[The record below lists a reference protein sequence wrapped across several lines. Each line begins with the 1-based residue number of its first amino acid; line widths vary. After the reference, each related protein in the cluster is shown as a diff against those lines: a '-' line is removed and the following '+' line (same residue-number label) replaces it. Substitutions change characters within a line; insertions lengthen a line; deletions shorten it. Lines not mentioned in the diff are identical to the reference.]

1 MRGIFRYGE
10 RRLVLKRDLMHADA
24 ADQIAMAAKSTSLRD
39 PVPAWRFVLMAAFP
53 TAGTRSP
60 FRSAEARNAGVFT
73 LLVEVLDVLAILPL
87 GHPLVKHIP
96 VRPLGALFDRG
107 LLPVPAPVPHLRRF
121 HLPDLQ

>member
-24 ADQIAMAAKSTSLRD
+24 AGQIAMAAKSASLRD
-39 PVPAWRFVLMAAFP
+39 PVPACRFVPMAAFP
-53 TAGTRSP
+53 TAATRSP
-60 FRSAEARNAGVFT
+60 FRPAEARNAGVFT

-96 VRPLGALFDRG
+96 MRPLGALFDR
-107 LLPVPAPVPHLRRF
+107 
-121 HLPDLQ
+121 